1 VNQITS
7 REIGSAYTCDRSRRG
22 DRRSPEPKKPAKTG
36 LPLQGGRHGGYQS
49 QNNAGD
55 AETKR
60 IGVCGFEHFGS
71 TAG

>member
-1 VNQITS
+1 V
-7 REIGSAYTCDRSRRG
+7 
-22 DRRSPEPKKPAKTG
+22 TG
-36 LPLQGGRHGGYQS
+36 LGGAIGALLTQETSKNRLALQGGRHGGYQS

-71 TAG
+71 TAR